1 MSGGATAA
9 RRPSLASF
17 PSRKQ
22 SAYDVIPS
30 ATVRPPMRPSLS
42 HSARSP
48 TMPRRKRK
56 PRPQYPQDS
65 TERHVEYI
73 LVASFDID
81 TGSVMEHQY
90 PAPIGGDEH
99 MLAELML
106 PDQTHLR
113 SQDWTVFFLHKDQSP
128 EDELQQRRD
137 RRKQ

>member
-1 MSGGATAA
+1 TWSPSDNARQSGPSLPIALLRRRSSSSTSQPTPIAAAAAMSGGATAA

-22 SAYDVIPS
+22 SAYDVMPS

-48 TMPRRKRK
+48 TMPRRKRR

-90 PAPIGGDEH
+90 PAPIG
-99 MLAELML
+99 
-106 PDQTHLR
+106 
-113 SQDWTVFFLHKDQSP
+113 
-128 EDELQQRRD
+128 
-137 RRKQ
+137 